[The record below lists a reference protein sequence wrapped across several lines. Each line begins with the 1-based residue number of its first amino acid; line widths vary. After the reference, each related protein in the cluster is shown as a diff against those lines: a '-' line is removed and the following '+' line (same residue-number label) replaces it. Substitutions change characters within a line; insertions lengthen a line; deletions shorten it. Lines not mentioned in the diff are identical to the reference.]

1 MNHSRWRL
9 SRERKITEGYVEP
22 PEVEAEREQIRLM
35 MALGQAVHDRR
46 VAMGLS
52 EAELA
57 DRLGVSV
64 DDVEGIELGDPE
76 SFHPTVL
83 PRLVRALEAEVDM
96 HLAPG
101 GNADIRF
108 SARAA

>member
-9 SRERKITEGYVEP
+9 SRERKIAEGYREP
-22 PEVEAEREQIRLM
+22 PEVEAEREQLRLLI
-35 MALGQAVHDRR
+35 ALGQAVHDRR

-57 DRLGVSV
+57 DRLGVSS
-64 DDVEGIELGDPE
+64 DEVEGIELGDPE

-83 PRLVRALEAEVDM
+83 PLLVRALEAEVDM
-96 HLAPG
+96 HLGPG
-101 GNADIRF
+101 GTADVRF